1 MYLPQRV
8 GRLPDSPGHLLGA
21 HIGAQPN
28 QGARSA
34 PRVASGRHRST
45 MQRFRNTWVAL
56 VGGALLL
63 VLSVS
68 AAFGADPADSDGNRG
83 QSVAAFVHDLVFGA
97 DEGTDDQTE
106 EEDGDTD
113 EEADEDS
120 DEDSADETDEDSA
133 DDADEDS
140 EEDSDADEDA
150 DTDE

>member
-83 QSVAAFVHDLVFGA
+83 QSVAAFVHDMVFGT
-97 DEGTDDQTE
+97 DDGTDDQTE
-106 EEDGDTD
+106 EEDGDSDADADGDSDTEEEID
-113 EEADEDS
+113 EDSADDS
-120 DEDSADETDEDSA
+120 DEDSAE
-133 DDADEDS
+133 
-140 EEDSDADEDA
+140 
-150 DTDE
+150 